1 MDQLCS
7 DARSYVLS
15 VTRRIL
21 RCEDAAADA
30 TQEAMLLAHR
40 HRDKFRGDSAYRT
53 WLHRIAVT
61 TALQHLRRKKRSR
74 EDLVLEAPDT
84 PTFDPQCSS
93 PSPEH
98 VVAVRQLAERAR
110 DLLDALDD
118 KHRHVFDLR
127 ASDHTETEI
136 AERLDISVA
145 NVKIRA
151 HRTRKKLRDSLHH
164 LYAIDGDLAL
174 SA

>member
-30 TQEAMLLAHR
+30 TQDAMLLAHR

-61 TALQHLRRKKRSR
+61 TALQYLRKKKRSR

-84 PTFDPQCSS
+84 AFDPQCSS

-110 DLLDALDD
+110 DLLDAIDD
-118 KHRHVFDLR
+118 KHRDVFDLR

-136 AERLDISVA
+136 AERLDISIA
-145 NVKIRA
+145 NVKIRT
-151 HRTRKKLRDSLHH
+151 HRARKKLRDSLQDI
-164 LYAIDGDLAL
+164 YAIDGDLAL